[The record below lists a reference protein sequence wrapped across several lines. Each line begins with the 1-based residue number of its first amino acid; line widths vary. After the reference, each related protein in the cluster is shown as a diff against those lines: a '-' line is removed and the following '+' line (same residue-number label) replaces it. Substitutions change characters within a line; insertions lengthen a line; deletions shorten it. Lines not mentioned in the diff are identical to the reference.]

1 MVIKANC
8 MSVNQILK
16 SQAIIDNVPSYLFC
30 SRSESKD
37 FIKYEIN
44 EISLNGNRYYFLS
57 DYEIM

>member
-1 MVIKANC
+1 

-16 SQAIIDNVPSYLFC
+16 SQAIDNVPSYLFC

>member
-16 SQAIIDNVPSYLFC
+16 SQAIDNVPSYLFC

-57 DYEIM
+57 DYEIT